1 MRNYL
6 WIALIAA
13 ALAGCSTTPTT
24 EAPVDDR
31 SAAGTTAPGSAG
43 GARPAARRVAA

>member
-13 ALAGCSTTPTT
+13 ALAGCSSTPTT
-24 EAPVDDR
+24 EAPVDER
-31 SAAGTTAPGSAG
+31 SAGAGT
-43 GARPAARRVAA
+43 

>member
-6 WIALIAA
+6 WIALIAV
-13 ALAGCSTTPTT
+13 ALTGCSSTPTT

-31 SAAGTTAPGSAG
+31 SAAAGAG
-43 GARPAARRVAA
+43 GHCPDPSASARQSG